1 VRKTLDPPKEKETK
15 GEKNYITPAGYHKLT
30 SELDFL
36 QTKKRPEV
44 VSALSDAAAEGDRSE
59 NAEYIY
65 RKRQLRQIDGR
76 MRFLGKRLD
85 IAVIV
90 DPREQKRRDRV
101 FFGATVTV
109 EDEEGEKKTFSIVG
123 SDEIDSAGGAI
134 SWQSPVGR
142 GLLGK
147 AIGDTVLVRW
157 DKGQRELT
165 IADAITTRLQ
175 QMQGPVHVDIPVST
189 GTGDRRPHTRQG
201 GQVHDSVDVSC
212 DPEGLVHIA
221 GIREVAFHE
230 LESGVAKQPF
240 HVLLLHLAW
249 VERIEIVEAGHA
261 VAAAAQAFGEVGSD
275 ETRSASD

>member
-1 VRKTLDPPKEKETK
+1 MVRKTLDPPQEKQNK
-15 GEKNYITPAGYHKLT
+15 GEKNYITPAGYRKLS

-36 QTKKRPEV
+36 RTKKRPEV

-85 IAVIV
+85 IAVIA

-109 EDEEGEKKTFSIVG
+109 EDEEGESRTFAIVG
-123 SDEIDSAGGAI
+123 SDEIDSEGGAI

-142 GLLGK
+142 ALLGK
-147 AIGDTVLVRW
+147 EAGDTVVVRW

-165 IADAITTRLQ
+165 ITGITY
-175 QMQGPVHVDIPVST
+175 
-189 GTGDRRPHTRQG
+189 
-201 GQVHDSVDVSC
+201 
-212 DPEGLVHIA
+212 PE
-221 GIREVAFHE
+221 
-230 LESGVAKQPF
+230 
-240 HVLLLHLAW
+240 
-249 VERIEIVEAGHA
+249 
-261 VAAAAQAFGEVGSD
+261 
-275 ETRSASD
+275 